1 VDGASK
7 EPEYK
12 IAAVKLARV
21 SGPVKVASYL
31 VTDVNEA
38 FL

>member
-12 IAAVKLARV
+12 IAAVKVERI
-21 SGPVKVASYL
+21 SGPAKITPYL
-31 VTDVNEA
+31 VRDVNEA
-38 FL
+38 F